1 MSRVGAEHGFTLI
14 EMLVTMAITVVVFG
28 ATLSLLDVF
37 QKDNSLAQVRNETQ
51 DNARNAMDRLARDLR
66 SVAAPSTKVA
76 GALEKAEEYAV
87 AFETVDTNKAQ
98 ASGSKNAAN
107 LMRVRYCL
115 DDSSQTNEVLWRQT
129 QTWSSEEAPLVPSS
143 TACPDVTAG
152 DYEASTRLVEH
163 ITNRVGGQPRPAF
176 HYGPAGA
183 ALVSQIVSVEP
194 TIYLDLKPGSAPG
207 ETQLTSSI
215 SLRNENRPPA
225 ATFSAV
231 QLGASRIVALNASES
246 ADPDGLALSYK
257 WWDNG
262 TLLPTTAQQYE
273 TPALVEK
280 SSHTFKLEV
289 VDPGELSSTTERT
302 LVIK

>member
-1 MSRVGAEHGFTLI
+1 MSRVGAEQGFTLI
-14 EMLVTMAITVVVFG
+14 EMLVTMMITVIVFG

-37 QKDNSLAQVRNETQ
+37 QKDNRLAQVRNETQ

-66 SVAAPSTKVA
+66 SVAAPSTKAA
-76 GALEKAEEYAV
+76 GALERAEASAV
-87 AFETVDTNKAQ
+87 AFETVDTSKAL
-98 ASGSKNAAN
+98 AAGVNAAN
-107 LMRVRYCL
+107 VMRVRYCL
-115 DDSSQTNEVLWRQT
+115 DDSNPANEILWRQT
-129 QTWSSEEAPLVPSS
+129 RKWETVEAPPAPAS

-152 DYEASTRLVEH
+152 DYEASRRLADH
-163 ITNRVGGQPRPAF
+163 ITNLAGGQSRPAF
-176 HYGPAGA
+176 VYGPAGA
-183 ALVSQIVSVEP
+183 TLVSQIVSVEP
-194 TIYLDLKPGSAPG
+194 TIYLNLNTGSEKG

-246 ADPDGLALSYK
+246 ADPDGLALTYK

-273 TPALVEK
+273 TTALVEK

-289 VDPGELSSTTERT
+289 VDPGGLFSTSERT